1 VAVLLLTALVL
12 TACGSSGS
20 NGDNPVKSAGV
31 LRVGTEGFFAR
42 VWD

>member
-1 VAVLLLTALVL
+1 VLLLTALVL